1 MTNILEVAILRAL
14 MDRGNWDTLLPVVA
28 EDMFDTTASRRL
40 YSVISNMHEEST
52 GNLLPSNV
60 RLTLHATMKTQTGFR
75 DELEDILNHMEE
87 LDDID
92 THTLHR
98 VVRMFCARSLS
109 MKAVEYVAAHMDR
122 EDYDPSVPAG
132 MLVKAGELSTKVDE
146 DDLVEYATSLPPD
159 QNVRSGVIGLGFSEA
174 FDAYLDGGYGPG
186 ELAILV
192 SISGVGKTS
201 MLLKATS
208 HAASLGKNV
217 LYISRE
223 ISKHK
228 CVQRLDQCYTRMDK
242 YDLVTN
248 AQSVMNLRSKVPGS
262 IWIKDWS
269 HRETTVADIRSL
281 ILKMAAKGK
290 HVDVLVVDYMELIS
304 AETYNSLH
312 PRLNHKAVA
321 TDMRAL
327 AAELHIPVLT
337 AWQAKQAAFNKQYL
351 EKNDLGEDW
360 NTVKIAD
367 IIVGL
372 NQNSEENKGKVMRL
386 NIIKQRESTNRSVMH
401 MHVNLDRMIIR
412 ESSATEEE
420 EDGNESV
427 YMAGGQQ
434 GGEGQQAPVAGG
446 EGGNPEGSGYGHLWH
461 RHPSEA
467 GDLSE

>member
-1 MTNILEVAILRAL
+1 MLNILEVAILRAV
-14 MDRGNWDTLLPVVA
+14 MDRGNWDTLKPVVTQ
-28 EDMFDTTASRRL
+28 DMFDTTASRRL
-40 YSVISNMHEEST
+40 YSFIENMHTEST
-52 GNLLPSNV
+52 GNLSLSNL
-60 RLTLHATMKTQTGFR
+60 RLMLHATMKTQTGLR
-75 DELEDILNHMEE
+75 DELEDIINHMAE

-98 VVRMFCARSLS
+98 VVHMFCARSLS
-109 MKAVEYVAAHMDR
+109 MKAVEYVATHMDSD
-122 EDYDPSVPAG
+122 DYDPAIPAG
-132 MLVKAGELSTKVDE
+132 MLVKAGDLSSKVDE
-146 DDLVEYATSLPPD
+146 EDIVEYATSLPPD
-159 QNVRSGVIGLGFSEA
+159 QNVRTGVIGLGFSSD
-174 FDAYLDGGYGPG
+174 FDGYLDGGYGPG

-201 MLLKATS
+201 MLLKAAS

-248 AQSVMNLRSKVPGS
+248 AQAVMNMRSKVPGS

-281 ILKMAAKGK
+281 ILKMATKGK
-290 HVDVLVVDYMELIS
+290 RVDVLIVDYMELIV

-367 IIVGL
+367 IIIGL
-372 NQNSEENKGKVMRL
+372 NQNSEENRDKVMRL

-401 MHVNLDRMIIR
+401 MHVDLDRMIIFDKSHL
-412 ESSATEEE
+412 EDGEEE
-420 EDGNESV
+420 Q
-427 YMAGGQQ
+427 Y
-434 GGEGQQAPVAGG
+434 VAK
-446 EGGNPEGSGYGHLWH
+446 E
-461 RHPSEA
+461 
-467 GDLSE
+467 GDLEADGSRLEGKQAAVEGRAPSHSS